1 MFLFD
6 ASSIERSAGLYLT
19 VSSILM
25 SSVFAMFIH
34 WYYIWILSLML
45 SYFPSICI
53 RPDGTAIST
62 AQFSITEQEIRGIVP
77 KYDTKNFLHICVMWW
92 VHSMIIN

>member
-19 VSSILM
+19 VSYILM

-45 SYFPSICI
+45 SSFCSICI

-62 AQFSITEQEIRGIVP
+62 AQFSIAEQEIRGIVL
-77 KYDTKNFLHICVMWW
+77 KYDT
-92 VHSMIIN
+92 